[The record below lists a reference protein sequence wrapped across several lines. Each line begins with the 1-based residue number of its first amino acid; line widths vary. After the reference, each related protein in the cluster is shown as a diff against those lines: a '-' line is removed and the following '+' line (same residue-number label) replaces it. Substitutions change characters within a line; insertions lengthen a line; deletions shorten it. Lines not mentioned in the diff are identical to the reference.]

1 MPTGN
6 NSTNTPAQAC
16 LCESNL
22 KASTGLRRDV
32 WRRCCS
38 PTAAP
43 TLRRCTVWWR
53 RGSPCPLVRCC
64 LLVVVVLILVSVERH
79 DGVGVVV
86 VLALVSVE
94 RHDVVGG
101 VPHRR
106 LSLQRGGRTDNRHGA
121 GGRSTHSTNTT
132 VMGTNSSQCGHGY
145 LAARSTVHTA
155 IWRLANSNLANSGN
169 NFTDTVVAGVAVPLL
184 RLTRGLRATATR
196 ATVQLPISRMTI
208 GGSVTTTASTSGAL
222 SCTVAHSR
230 MQGKP

>member
-32 WRRCCS
+32 WRRFCS
-38 PTAAP
+38 PTAP

-64 LLVVVVLILVSVERH
+64 LLLVVVLILVSVERH
-79 DGVGVVV
+79 DVVGVVV
-86 VLALVSVE
+86 VLTLVSVE
-94 RHDVVGG
+94 RHNVVGG
-101 VPHRR
+101 VPRRR
-106 LSLQRGGRTDNRHGA
+106 LFLQRGRTDNRHGA

-145 LAARSTVHTA
+145 LAARSTVRTA
-155 IWRLANSNLANSGN
+155 IWRLANSGN
-169 NFTDTVVAGVAVPLL
+169 GFADIMTAVVAGVAVPLL
-184 RLTRGLRATATR
+184 RLTRGLCATATR

-208 GGSVTTTASTSGAL
+208 GGSETTASTSGAL

-230 MQGKP
+230 TQGKP

>member
-1 MPTGN
+1 M
-6 NSTNTPAQAC
+6 
-16 LCESNL
+16 

-32 WRRCCS
+32 WRRFCS
-38 PTAAP
+38 PTAP

-64 LLVVVVLILVSVERH
+64 LLLVVVLI
-79 DGVGVVV
+79 
-86 VLALVSVE
+86 LVSVE

-101 VPHRR
+101 VPRRR
-106 LSLQRGGRTDNRHGA
+106 LFLQRGGRTDNRHGA

-196 ATVQLPISRMTI
+196 ATVQLPISRMAI
-208 GGSVTTTASTSGAL
+208 GGSVTTA
-222 SCTVAHSR
+222 VAHRR
-230 MQGKP
+230 MQVKP